1 MTSYWWKRYAWL
13 GWLPYYHPKYRQRG
27 KLARAMLHQLSD
39 LSACSQA
46 TFIDRHAQSDMR
58 HASSCVQN
66 SVPSLQS
73 HRHLPTRLVLHLIV
87 SVLVLTIIFSEAV
100 WLRLSDSGM
109 PWLVDSPTTSAYV
122 ERHDLTDTP
131 APVFFAQE
139 SVLIPII
146 DGADRM
152 IAPQVQVSRFE
163 NTLAFPMSHF
173 PAEGETLADVAT
185 LYQVTVDSLIWANGL
200 QTGDVLAVGQELRI
214 PATSGLPYVVQ
225 PDDTVEA
232 VAAHFGVAPEAIWLF
247 KPNRMKAGDALTV
260 GQEIFIPNGSAPLP
274 EAFLALYGGP
284 ERLGEIAAHPAGVI
298 REARTNMR
306 EGPDRVYA
314 PVAQLDAGR
323 RAHLLARHGDWI
335 KLNVA
340 GTSGWVHTDLLDT
353 PPGLVDTLIETSD
366 FPPPPP
372 IWVWPASGSLTSYFG
387 PRWGGFHNGLDIAS
401 GAWTPIRAARS
412 GQVIE
417 AGWCRGYGY
426 CVKLAHAGGI
436 ETVYGHLIDQP
447 VVGAGE
453 SVSAG
458 EVIGHMGSTYDA
470 AGGGYSTGVHLH
482 FEVRVY
488 GRAVDPLKFL
498 P

>member
-1 MTSYWWKRYAWL
+1 MTRYWWKRYAWL
-13 GWLPYYHPKYRQRG
+13 RWLPYDHHNYRQRG
-27 KLARAMLHQLSD
+27 RLARAMLRQLSD
-39 LSACSQA
+39 LSACSELPSLH
-46 TFIDRHAQSDMR
+46 RHTESDMCY
-58 HASSCVQN
+58 ASSWVQN
-66 SVPSLQS
+66 SLFSVQS
-73 HRHLPTRLVLHLIV
+73 HRSLPTRLVLHAIV
-87 SVLVLTIIFSEAV
+87 SVLVLTIIVGETV
-100 WLRLSDSGM
+100 WPWLSDPGM
-109 PWLVDSPTTSAYV
+109 LWLVDSPTTSAYGDQ
-122 ERHDLTDTP
+122 HDLADMP
-131 APVFFAQE
+131 GRVFFARE
-139 SVLIPII
+139 SVPVPII

-173 PAEGETLADVAT
+173 PAEGETLADMAT
-185 LYQVTVDSLIWANGL
+185 VYQVTVDSLIWANGL

-214 PATSGLPYVVQ
+214 PAISGLPYVVQ

-232 VAAHFGVAPEAIWLF
+232 VAAQFGVAPEAIWLF
-247 KPNRMKAGDALTV
+247 KPNRMRAGDALTV

-274 EAFLALYGGP
+274 EAFLALCGGP
-284 ERLGEIAAHPAGVI
+284 EGLGEIAAYPAGVI
-298 REARTNMR
+298 RESRTNMR

-314 PVAQLDAGR
+314 PVTQLDAGR
-323 RAHLLARHGDWI
+323 RARLLARHGDWI
-335 KLNVA
+335 KLDVA
-340 GTSGWVHTDLLDT
+340 GTSGWIHMDLLDT

-401 GAWTPIRAARS
+401 GAWSPIRAARS

-453 SVSAG
+453 SVGAG